1 MRYIQYMPSFFCII
15 LTLDLPSY
23 HLYSLGVERLY
34 EDSSAC
40 GHALHQLV
48 ERRTFDLLPFQVSHA
63 VQEIKQHA
71 ALLQLLTE
79 QVVQLCHRGVWTVE
93 REEER
98 EEERGTLDMEVK
110 QKCSSAYR
118 A

>member
-1 MRYIQYMPSFFCII
+1 MIFIFGLELFALVHHFNPKPP
-15 LTLDLPSY
+15 LLLY
-23 HLYSLGVERLY
+23 HLYSLRVERLY
-34 EDSSAC
+34 EDSSAR

-79 QVVQLCHRGVWTVE
+79 QVVQLCHRGVWTIE
-93 REEER
+93 R
-98 EEERGTLDMEVK
+98 
-110 QKCSSAYR
+110 
-118 A
+118 